1 MENCQDSETPGE
13 QDPLG
18 TAAEEEEEQQDSKEE
33 QLLPSQDEFE
43 GEEVF
48 AEEASSI
55 AVEEEEEGYG
65 EEEDRQVEDLDFVS
79 LEPSLHYRCLRCSA
93 TYSEMRN
100 FKPHCVSKHGD
111 DPVGF
116 EQRYVFL
123 PEKLFLFSVMFF
135 SLLQI
140 GRVPGLDKLPYLRR
154 PEAQDSQ
161 GPVQPLQDDPQDH
174 SGGVPRRVRG
184 IRVGAGRRRSGGLL
198 RCGLRPL
205 PNVSGASC

>member
-1 MENCQDSETPGE
+1 MENCQDILDSETPGE

-18 TAAEEEEEQQDSKEE
+18 TAADEEEEEQQDSKEE

-55 AVEEEEEGYG
+55 AVEEEEGYD

-111 DPVGF
+111 DPAGF
-116 EQRYVFL
+116 EQRYADCRCNVFCL
-123 PEKLFLFSVMFF
+123 KNYFF
-135 SLLQI
+135 F
-140 GRVPGLDKLPYLRR
+140 K
-154 PEAQDSQ
+154 
-161 GPVQPLQDDPQDH
+161 
-174 SGGVPRRVRG
+174 
-184 IRVGAGRRRSGGLL
+184 
-198 RCGLRPL
+198 
-205 PNVSGASC
+205 